1 MLKFV
6 IKNIFKCLY
15 QAAYNTINDDGVEH
29 AGYMA
34 FLFLLSLFPSLVFL
48 MAITG
53 IIGASDI
60 GTHFITLLLDNLPFN
75 VTTAIQPRIQEIL
88 SGPPQGIVSLA
99 FIGVLWTS
107 SSSVEGLR
115 TILNR
120 VYRVT
125 TPPPYILRRL
135 LSIVQF
141 LIVITVTIITTLI
154 LIILP
159 ILLNK
164 LSTIITID
172 TKFSDMI
179 DVVTNLISSLQ
190 YIRYIILYITLFII
204 VYSLYFMIPNTK
216 LTSIYI
222 APGAL
227 LVVILWIIGG
237 NIFTAYLKHFKQVS
251 VIYGGLGGIIISLLF
266 FYIINLIFIY
276 GAEFN
281 YVFGRTINNIRK

>member
-1 MLKFV
+1 M
-6 IKNIFKCLY
+6 KNIFKCLY
-15 QAAYNTINDDGVEH
+15 QAAYNTIHDDGVEH

-53 IIGASDI
+53 VVGASDI

-75 VTTAIQPRIQEIL
+75 VTNAIQPRIQEIL

-99 FIGVLWTS
+99 LIGVLWTS

-125 TPPPYILRRL
+125 TPPPYIFRRL
-135 LSIVQF
+135 LSILQF
-141 LIVITVTIITTLI
+141 LIVIIVTIITTLI
-154 LIILP
+154 LVIFP
-159 ILLNK
+159 ILLHK
-164 LSTIITID
+164 LSTLIIID
-172 TKFSDMI
+172 THFANMVEVI
-179 DVVTNLISSLQ
+179 TNLISSLQ

-222 APGAL
+222 APGSI
-227 LVVILWIIGG
+227 LVVILWVIGG

-251 VIYGGLGGIIISLLF
+251 LVYGSLGGIIISLLF
-266 FYIINLIFIY
+266 FYIVNLIFIY

-281 YVFGRTINNIRK
+281 YVFGQTMKKVHSRE